1 MLNKIIVIFLSFYA
15 LNAAALTVGVT
26 AGPHVLIMEE
36 VRKQAKAENIDLK
49 IIEFND
55 FIMPNAALNDGD
67 IDFNSYQHQPFLDEQ
82 IASRGYKLVS
92 IAKTIILPLGIY
104 STKYKDLNS
113 VNDGATIAL
122 PNDPTNLGRAL
133 NLLKK
138 ANLIESNGAKN
149 PSILDI
155 TANPKKL
162 KLVELEAPQI
172 PRILADVDYGITNT
186 DWIMLA
192 GIDPNSA
199 FLSEDKNSPY
209 ANIIVTRIDNQN
221 NPEILRIIEIYH
233 SDYIKNYILTEF
245 KGAVLPAW

>member
-1 MLNKIIVIFLSFYA
+1 MLNKILVIFLSFYA
-15 LNAAALTVGVT
+15 LNATALSVGVT

-36 VRKQAKAENIDLK
+36 VRKQAQAENINLK

-55 FIMPNAALNDGD
+55 FILPNAALNEGD

-82 IASRGYKLVS
+82 IKSRGYKLVS

-104 STKYKDLNS
+104 SSKHAGLSDIQ
-113 VNDGATIAL
+113 DGATIAL

-138 ANLIESNGAKN
+138 AKLIELNDAEN

-172 PRILADVDYGITNT
+172 PRVLVDVDYGITNT

-199 FLSEDKNSPY
+199 LLSEDKDSPY
-209 ANIIVTRIDNQN
+209 ANIIVTRSDNQN
-221 NPEILRIIEIYH
+221 NPEILRIVEIYH
-233 SDYIKNYILTEF
+233 SDHIKNYILTEF